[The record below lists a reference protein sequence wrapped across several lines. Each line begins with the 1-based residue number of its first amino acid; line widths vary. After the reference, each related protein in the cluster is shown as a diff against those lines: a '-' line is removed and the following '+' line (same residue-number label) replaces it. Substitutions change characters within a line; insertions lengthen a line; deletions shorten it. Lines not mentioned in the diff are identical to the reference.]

1 MDDLKKPMDLQ
12 LWLNEDLIRQQNFL
26 KEQFIGIFQE
36 VGNALFTYDLR
47 DLSPKPISPKL
58 SRGNELN
65 GLPYLVLDVIRDF
78 HPEDGANIR
87 LLNWFGVGCFVT
99 LLLGK
104 NRTNPIS
111 DLLHEGFAFGLS
123 ANQWSYPD
131 VILNGNHTI
140 DVSVINDAEFGFYH
154 WIKPLK
160 VVAEPDEN
168 IETFTIQI
176 KKILGILELTGQQH
190 RI

>member
-47 DLSPKPISPKL
+47 DLSPKPTSPKL

-111 DLLHEGFAFGLS
+111 NLLQEGFAFGLS

-140 DVSVINDAEFGFYH
+140 DVSVINDAEFGFYR
-154 WIKPLK
+154 
-160 VVAEPDEN
+160 
-168 IETFTIQI
+168 T
-176 KKILGILELTGQQH
+176 
-190 RI
+190 R